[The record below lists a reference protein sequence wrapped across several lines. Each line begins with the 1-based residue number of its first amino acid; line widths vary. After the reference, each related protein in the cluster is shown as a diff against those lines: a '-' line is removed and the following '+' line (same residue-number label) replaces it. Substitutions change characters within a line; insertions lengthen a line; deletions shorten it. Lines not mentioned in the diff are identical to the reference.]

1 MSIPKQ
7 RSNTPCIAGSLALAC
22 TAFAC
27 GPEPV
32 VSIEPSAELVT
43 SEAGKSVDI
52 VVSLKEAPRG
62 TVTVR
67 ATSSDASEGRVSGP
81 LQFDSGN
88 WTKPQRITITGV
100 DDSIDDGDA
109 TYEVTFEAVTSRY
122 VQQAFVIETLSFV
135 NRDDEVARFIGLGDL
150 PGGDIASYARDVSDS
165 GEVIVGWSRNDAG
178 DEAIRW
184 TPTSGLIG
192 LGGVESQAHAV
203 SPDGQLIVGSVAEP
217 TYESGHAAAIWRVG
231 AAPEVFPPYVIPDG
245 PPLFYPVDG
254 TVVRNA
260 GDLFG
265 ACIQYHAYGNRLMCH
280 ISASGELSAGGIG
293 EVFAADDAGDTVGVT
308 YPDPRSAA
316 IGSRATQNGLLSYEL
331 EYPAGS
337 ICIQPHRCGSEA
349 RAFSTN
355 PAVIVGTSRVPAVGQ
370 ASTGGAALF
379 NVGFMATESEGM
391 LRLADLA
398 EGEESSGAYAIDAS
412 GRVIGGFGANADGQ
426 RAVVWVDRVPR
437 LLSDIVAQAGGSV
450 PAGWILREVRA
461 MSTDGLSF
469 VGNAT
474 NPDGNPEAFVIVLPS
489 PL

>member
-1 MSIPKQ
+1 
-7 RSNTPCIAGSLALAC
+7 
-22 TAFAC
+22 
-27 GPEPV
+27 V
-32 VSIEPSAELVT
+32 
-43 SEAGKSVDI
+43 
-52 VVSLKEAPRG
+52 
-62 TVTVR
+62 
-67 ATSSDASEGRVSGP
+67 
-81 LQFDSGN
+81 QFDSSN
-88 WTKPQRITITGV
+88 WTRPQRITVTGV

-109 TYEVTFEAVTSRY
+109 SYEVTLEAVTSRY
-122 VQQAFVIETLSFV
+122 VQQAFVIETLSFI

-150 PGGDIASYARDVSDS
+150 PGGDTASYARDVSDS

-192 LGGVESQAHAV
+192 LGGLESQAHGI

-217 TYESGHAAAIWRVG
+217 TYESGHAAAIWRAG
-231 AAPEVFPPYVIPDG
+231 AALEVVPADVIPNG
-245 PPLFYPVDG
+245 PPLFYPVDA

-265 ACIQYHAYGNRLMCH
+265 VCIQYHAYGTRLMCH
-280 ISASGELSAGGIG
+280 VPASGELSTGGIG
-293 EVFAADDAGDTVGVT
+293 EVFAADDAGDTVGVS
-308 YPDPRSAA
+308 YPEPRSAA
-316 IGSRATQNGLLSYEL
+316 IGSRATQSGLLSYEL

-337 ICIQPHRCGSEA
+337 ICIQPHQCSSEA
-349 RAFSTN
+349 RAFSTK

-379 NVGFMATESEGM
+379 DVGFVATESEGM
-391 LRLADLA
+391 LRLPDLA

-437 LLSDIVAQAGGSV
+437 LLSDIVVQAGGSV
-450 PAGWILREVRA
+450 PVGWLLREVRA